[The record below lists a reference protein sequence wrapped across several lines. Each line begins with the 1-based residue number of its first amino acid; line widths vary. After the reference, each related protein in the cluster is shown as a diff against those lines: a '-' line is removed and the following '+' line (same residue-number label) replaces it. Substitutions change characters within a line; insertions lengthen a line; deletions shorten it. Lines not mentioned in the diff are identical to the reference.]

1 MTLTQRQLL
10 RRIKEAEKGLQ
21 NTTKKGIG
29 AQRSLE
35 KIYKQAVSGLTLN
48 QTIRRYKTLLTNTW
62 KTEAQAALIWVINQ
76 LETLPGNPTFQELLF
91 YENFL
96 SKSLGEP
103 VAVAIRRPILR
114 LDEGS
119 YLAGANEVARNVGFK
134 FEFGLPD
141 TQALAV
147 LDDNILFWV
156 GSYYDDFIQDDLRQ
170 RLGEYFEGEL
180 SRAELAQRLRVDFQD
195 YSRKSDAY
203 WDLVADHT
211 ATKIR
216 EIGRV
221 ASYNQAEI
229 KTIRIKAVLDEKTS
243 AICRRL
249 HGTVISVER
258 VNKQVNRYL
267 KAARKQNKEAVKRA
281 WPWWSDNDVERKLKT
296 DRQVQTQI
304 KRGKIGLPPYHG
316 RCRTRTVAEFQ
327 YEEFDRNLSDADILG
342 GAIQGE

>member
-1 MTLTQRQLL
+1 MQPGVQRRLE
-10 RRIKEAEKGLQ
+10 RIH
-21 NTTKKGIG
+21 
-29 AQRSLE
+29 
-35 KIYKQAVSGLTLN
+35 KQAVSSLTLN
-48 QTIRRYKTLLTNTW
+48 QTIRRYKNLLTNAW
-62 KTEAQAALIWVINQ
+62 NAEVQAALIWVIDQ
-76 LETLPGNPTFQELLF
+76 LESFPGNPTYQELLF
-91 YENFL
+91 YENFVA
-96 SKSLGEP
+96 KSLGEP
-103 VAVAIRRPILR
+103 VAAAVRRPILR

-141 TQALAV
+141 SQALAV

-156 GSYYDDFIQDDLRQ
+156 GSYYGDFIQDDLRQ
-170 RLGEYFEGEL
+170 RLGQYFEGEL
-180 SRAELAQRLRVDFQD
+180 SRNELAQRLRVDFTD

-203 WDLVADHT
+203 WELVADHT

-229 KTIRIKAVLDEKTS
+229 KTVRIKAVLDEKTS

-258 VNKQVNRYL
+258 IEKQVNRYL
-267 KAARKQNKEAVKRA
+267 KAAKRQNKDAVKRA

-296 DRQVQTQI
+296 DKQVQTQI

-327 YEEFDRNLSDADILG
+327 YEEFDRNLSDNDILS
-342 GAIQGE
+342 GAIQGG